1 MNTAPLFQLCSP
13 LTVISPHLDDAV
25 FSCGCLIA
33 ASPQTVVVT
42 ALAGVPEV
50 DTKLTDWDR
59 AAGFNSC
66 QQAVLQ
72 RRQEDARALALL
84 GATPA
89 WLDCLDGQYDKHQTP
104 ELILKALVRC
114 AAIHRGG
121 TIVVPMGLFHSDHI
135 LVNRACMMMVMM
147 RTATLAMPP
156 PASASDGVDDG
167 DAAAPTQWLFYE
179 DAIYR
184 RLPGMLQKRLVDWWQ
199 EGLVAR
205 PVQFASDA
213 HHPLKMQAVEAY
225 QSQLPLFNVEQ
236 LADIGAPERYWSL
249 HPATCYDND

>member
-1 MNTAPLFQLCSP
+1 MTTAPLFQLSSP

-33 ASPQTVVVT
+33 ASPHTVVVT
-42 ALAGVPEV
+42 ALAGVPDA
-50 DTKLTDWDR
+50 DTELTDWDR
-59 AAGFNSC
+59 ASGFNGG

-104 ELILKALVRC
+104 ELIVQALARC

-121 TIVVPMGLFHSDHI
+121 TIVAPMGLFHSDHI
-135 LVNRACMMMVMM
+135 LVNRACMMMM
-147 RTATLAMPP
+147 RTATLSMQPA
-156 PASASDGVDDG
+156 ASAGDSDGES
-167 DAAAPTQWLFYE
+167 AAPTQWLFYE

-213 HHPLKMQAVEAY
+213 RHPLKMRAVEAY

-236 LADIGAPERYWSL
+236 LADIAAPERYWSL
-249 HPATCYDND
+249 HVAPGQDND